1 MVYAR
6 QLFAVVVHLEDSV
19 FAGDRISDCATYIK
33 DYPGLQWPNGA
44 PAATALA
51 RVETPAVRPGMVVPV
66 LRFQLGI
73 IGFDQLAKPA
83 AYYVV
88 ITDNIDGRIRLVL
101 GNQADDVSI
110 QYPQCLLVTKPKRPL
125 IVFTDTG
132 VHTILME
139 HVTKALRKN

>member
-6 QLFAVVVHLEDSV
+6 QLFAVVVHLDDSV
-19 FAGDRISDCATYIK
+19 LAGDRISDAATYIK
-33 DYPGLQWPNGA
+33 DYPGLQWPHGA

-51 RVETPAVRPGMVVPV
+51 RVETPALRPRMVVPV

-110 QYPQCLLVTKPKRPL
+110 QYPQCLLVTKDQTPPHHLHGYGRAYDPH
-125 IVFTDTG
+125 G
-132 VHTILME
+132 AYH
-139 HVTKALRKN
+139 